1 MALHETIADGIATV
15 VMAKPPGNALD
26 IADGYAMADLL
37 DGYRR
42 NPDVRAVVL
51 CAEGQGFCAGVDIK
65 EMQSLPGNEG
75 SLEANRSCFEA
86 VRAGYECA
94 VPVVAAVQGHCLGSG
109 IGLAG
114 NAEVVIAAAD
124 AVVGLPEGDNG
135 ARGAA
140 TLLRR
145 LVPAQRARLMLY
157 SCETATAAE
166 LLAYGSV
173 LDIVPAAELLARATE
188 VAAVIAGKDAAT
200 IRAAKASLNGID
212 PIDVR
217 RSYRYE
223 QGFTYELNL
232 RGIGDTAR
240 EAFLQGERGGEAPSA

>member
-1 MALHETIADGIATV
+1 M
-15 VMAKPPGNALD
+15 
-26 IADGYAMADLL
+26 
-37 DGYRR
+37 
-42 NPDVRAVVL
+42 
-51 CAEGQGFCAGVDIK
+51 
-65 EMQSLPGNEG
+65 
-75 SLEANRSCFEA
+75 
-86 VRAGYECA
+86 
-94 VPVVAAVQGHCLGSG
+94 
-109 IGLAG
+109 
-114 NAEVVIAAAD
+114 
-124 AVVGLPEGDNG
+124 
-135 ARGAA
+135 
-140 TLLRR
+140 R
-145 LVPAQRARLMLY
+145 LVPAQRARWMLY

-173 LDIVPAAELLARATE
+173 LDVVPAAELMARATE